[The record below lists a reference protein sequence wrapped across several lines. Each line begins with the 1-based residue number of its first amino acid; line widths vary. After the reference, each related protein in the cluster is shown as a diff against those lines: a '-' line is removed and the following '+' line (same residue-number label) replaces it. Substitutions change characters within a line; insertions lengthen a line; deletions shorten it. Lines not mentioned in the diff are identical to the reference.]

1 MSAAENKQRLQVI
14 FAELA
19 KSNSG
24 PFVDCLA
31 DDVSWTI
38 AGKSKW
44 SKSFRGKQEVLTGLL
59 APVASMF
66 ADPFT
71 LTAHRII
78 ADDDVVMVE
87 ARGHGTTKAGKS
99 YDNSYCL
106 VFRMAGGKL
115 KEVTEY
121 MDTELATTMLG

>member
-1 MSAAENKQRLQVI
+1 MSAAENKQRLQTA

-24 PFVDCLA
+24 PFVELLA

-59 APVASMF
+59 APVSAMF
-66 ADPFT
+66 AEPFT
-71 LTAHRII
+71 LTPHRII
-78 ADDDVVMVE
+78 ADDDVVVVE
-87 ARGHGTTKAGKS
+87 ARGRGITKAGAS

-106 VFRMAGGKL
+106 VFRMAGGQV

-121 MDTELATTMLG
+121 MDTELATTILG